1 MNTFRL
7 MLGAAVA
14 VTGLAVSST
23 ANAAPAGVKAG
34 TLTCNVAGGMGFVFG
49 STKDL
54 TCTYEPTKAMME
66 HYAGTI
72 SKWGVDIGYTGK
84 GKLVWAVFAPTSDVR
99 PGAIQGEYAGATAQ
113 ASLGV
118 GLGANVLVGGLDKS
132 IALQPVSVEGS
143 TGLNVAA
150 GIGSISLK
158 HVGIIDLMNRR

>member
-1 MNTFRL
+1 MNTIRL
-7 MLGAAVA
+7 MLGAAIA
-14 VTGLAVSST
+14 VTGLGIASA
-23 ANAAPAGVKAG
+23 ANAAPAGVKVG

-54 TCTYEPTKAMME
+54 TCSYEPTKAIVE

-72 SKWGVDIGYTGK
+72 SKWGVDIGFTGK

-113 ASLGV
+113 ANLGV

-158 HVGIIDLMNRR
+158 HVGMISPTHDR